1 MNYNEAIEFV
11 HAIPKFVRPLGNE
24 KLGGLLGL
32 LGNPQYSLKF
42 IHIAGT
48 NGKGSVST
56 MLAEVLER
64 AGYKTGLFISPF
76 IIDFRN
82 P

>member
-32 LGNPQYSLKF
+32 LGNPQNSLKF

-56 MLAEVLER
+56 MLAEVFGR
-64 AGYKTGLFISPF
+64 AG
-76 IIDFRN
+76 
-82 P
+82 